1 MVREVTPVPDP
12 EPMYNLKAVVQQTGI
27 PAQSLRAW
35 EKRYGILTPV
45 RKANGHRVYPRS
57 EVDKLLRLKALM
69 ARGMTISQAA
79 QQLNLAPEAAEAIA
93 PAGSEVERLR
103 AALATALT
111 AADNEAAGRVLGQAA
126 EVLTLAQLVMRLVR
140 PLLPDLTP
148 FGRTYLRLKL
158 GAWLLHAAPPPGAPS
173 ALVMAPDPADLR
185 PLLVALLLSR
195 KGKRVIYVEGTEAP
209 AGLQPDAVVDP
220 RRWRDGLP
228 PEQLFE

>member
-35 EKRYGILTPV
+35 EKRYGIVTPV

-79 QQLNLAPEAAEAIA
+79 AQLDYAPEAAEAPA
-93 PAGSEVERLR
+93 PDGGEVDRLR
-103 AALATALT
+103 AALAGALG
-111 AADNEAAGRVLGQAA
+111 AADSEAAGRTLGQAA
-126 EVLTLAQLVMRLVR
+126 EILTLPQLVLRLVR

-148 FGRTYLRLKL
+148 YGRTYLRLKL
-158 GAWLLHAAPPPGAPS
+158 GAWLLNTAPAPGAPS
-173 ALVMAPDPADLR
+173 ALVMAPDPGDLR

-209 AGLQPDAVVDP
+209 AGLQPEAIIDP

>member
-79 QQLNLAPEAAEAIA
+79 EQLNLAPEAAVLV
-93 PAGSEVERLR
+93 PADGGEVDRLR
-103 AALATALT
+103 TALANALG
-111 AADNEAAGRVLGQAA
+111 AADSEAASRTLGQAA
-126 EVLTLAQLVMRLVR
+126 ELLTLPQIILRLVR

-158 GAWLLHAAPPPGAPS
+158 GAWLLSAAPSPGAPS

-195 KGKRVIYVEGTEAP
+195 KGKRVIYVEGAEAP
-209 AGLQPDAVVDP
+209 AGLQPDAVIDP

>member
-1 MVREVTPVPDP
+1 VPDP

-79 QQLNLAPEAAEAIA
+79 QQLQHAPEAAASV
-93 PAGSEVERLR
+93 PGDGSEVERFR
-103 AALATALT
+103 AALAYALG
-111 AADNEAAGRVLGQAA
+111 AADSEAAGRTLGQAA
-126 EVLTLAQLVMRLVR
+126 ELLTLPQLVLRLVR

-158 GAWLLHAAPPPGAPS
+158 GAWLLNTPSPPGAPS

-195 KGKRVIYVEGTEAP
+195 KGKRVIYVEGAEAP
-209 AGLQPDAVVDP
+209 AGLQPDVTIDP

>member
-1 MVREVTPVPDP
+1 
-12 EPMYNLKAVVQQTGI
+12 MYNLKAVVQQTGI

-45 RKANGHRVYPRS
+45 RKPNGHRVYPRS
-57 EVDKLLRLKALM
+57 EVEKLLRLKALM

-79 QQLNLAPEAAEAIA
+79 EQLEHAPEAAVA
-93 PAGSEVERLR
+93 PATGGEVDRLR
-103 AALATALT
+103 AELAGALG
-111 AADNEAAGRVLGQAA
+111 AADSEAAGRVLGQAA
-126 EVLTLAQLVMRLVR
+126 ELLTLPQIVMRLVR

-148 FGRTYLRLKL
+148 YGRTYLRLRL
-158 GAWLLHAAPPPGAPS
+158 GAWLLNTAQSPGAPS
-173 ALVMAPDPADLR
+173 ALVMAPDPLDLR

-195 KGKRVIYVEGTEAP
+195 KGRRVIYVEGTEAP
-209 AGLQPDAVVDP
+209 AGLQPDATIDP